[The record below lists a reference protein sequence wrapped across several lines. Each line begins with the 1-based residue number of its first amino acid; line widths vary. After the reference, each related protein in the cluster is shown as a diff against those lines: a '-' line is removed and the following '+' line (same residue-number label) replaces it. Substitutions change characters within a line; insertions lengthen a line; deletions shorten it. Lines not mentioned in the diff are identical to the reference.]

1 MCGAREVG
9 GGLFLSG
16 VGAAAVLLCG
26 GVGWRMAS
34 GVWGEYGK
42 ALAGQATAS
51 VACRLNGWNVMSVWC
66 EMCGAGRGKE

>member
-9 GGLFLSG
+9 GG
-16 VGAAAVLLCG
+16 VGAAAVLFCG
-26 GVGWRMAS
+26 VVGWRMAS

-51 VACRLNGWNVMSVWC
+51 VACRLNGWNVMLERC
-66 EMCGAGRGKE
+66 EMCGAAVKNRRGGR